1 MAHTAFQ
8 LKNYFQSHGGH
19 LGRRFSLFFYLYHKR
34 HKNIKKTSFNLP
46 FFVYYNFMQSTLRE
60 VIQEQIPPRI
70 LIPILLLVALF
81 SGYALFTTTDTGTLV
96 VDSPIYGAQ
105 LFVDRHAAGVLR
117 ELPDTMRLAESSGKH
132 NVIVAK
138 DGYWPWTTDF
148 EIKKHETV
156 TLHPF
161 LIPQR
166 VPMESI
172 PRFLNDAA
180 KTNPDYEHVLSLFA
194 DLKMSDEIE
203 RLAEATRIQNITFA
217 DYAPGRTDVLLI
229 ATPDGIFA
237 IGIEKNEHPN
247 FQPVY
252 KGENPLFMKTTDSTL
267 YIKDGDSIFR
277 VKNFGK

>member
-1 MAHTAFQ
+1 
-8 LKNYFQSHGGH
+8 
-19 LGRRFSLFFYLYHKR
+19 
-34 HKNIKKTSFNLP
+34 
-46 FFVYYNFMQSTLRE
+46 MQSTFRE

-70 LIPILLLVALF
+70 LIPLLLIVALF

-172 PRFLNDAA
+172 PHFLDNAT
-180 KTNPDYEHVLSLFA
+180 KVNPDYEQAVGLFK
-194 DLKMSDEIE
+194 DLKMNDEIAQ
-203 RLAEATRIQNITFA
+203 LAEATRIQDVAFA
-217 DYAPGRTDVLLI
+217 DYAPNRTDVLLI
-229 ATPDGIFA
+229 AAKNAIFA